1 MLTSINQPANVLGSV
16 ICDKAQKIK
25 WIFFLKCVKLCS
37 AVPTRLQIRIFAF
50 CGSVA
55 QCHSGTKWG
64 LVKSLDWVI
73 ISVCKM
79 FAVARWWRLGW
90 SGWKQ
95 GAMLVEDFG
104 DDHDV
109 RPRLMMISPPKNMK
123 MPMMTWNLSV
133 QLVGGW
139 ASCSQAGS
147 FSSKSPHQP
156 PLDLARITRQ
166 TWPGSDFH

>member
-1 MLTSINQPANVLGSV
+1 MCQIGVVQRQPGS
-16 ICDKAQKIK
+16 KLE
-25 WIFFLKCVKLCS
+25 FLH
-37 AVPTRLQIRIFAF
+37 F
-50 CGSVA
+50 VA
-55 QCHSGTKWG
+55 QWHSVTVAQWHRGTKWG
-64 LVKSLDWVI
+64 LVKSLDRVI

-79 FAVARWWRLGW
+79 DSFARWWRLGW

-133 QLVGGW
+133 QLVGGRVAAKPGVSLLSLLINRPLTW
-139 ASCSQAGS
+139 LGS
-147 FSSKSPHQP
+147 LGKPDP
-156 PLDLARITRQ
+156 A
-166 TWPGSDFH
+166 FH